1 MKSCDPEI
9 LLREFGFATTTD
21 LLSEAAAAMQH
32 AAESP
37 DEEAVHRM
45 RVSIRRFQQSLRL
58 FSPVL
63 REKGVKR
70 VKRELK
76 SVMEPAGELRNHDI
90 AIGLARGAKA
100 STAALQER
108 RGVAREQFLM
118 ALRTVAHDDLADHWR
133 DALEIPA

>member
-9 LLREFGFATTTD
+9 LLREFGFSTTAE
-21 LLSEAAAAMQH
+21 LLSEAAVAMLL

-58 FSPVL
+58 FSSVL

-70 VKRELK
+70 VRRELK

-90 AIGLARGAKA
+90 AIQLVRGAKA
-100 STAALQER
+100 STAALQQR
-108 RGVAREQFLM
+108 RAAAREQFLA
-118 ALRTVAHDDLADHWR
+118 ALRTVAQADLQDRWR
-133 DALEIPA
+133 EALDIPA